1 MPAPRMSSIPTK
13 TKPMPWWFI
22 PIALLGLP
30 VWAALI
36 VLLVVCVVL
45 IEISEAIWRSFNNDH
60 SR

>member
-1 MPAPRMSSIPTK
+1 MSSIPTK